1 MTPSDAYR
9 KKREIFIKDVVKKKC
24 SDSDVTATPS
34 LRDEL
39 VKTRAC
45 DKDNATFYHST
56 EGENVAEKGVPDP
69 YLILNLNGTYRITTI
84 TVVNVY
90 TGQHCNNTPENCTN
104 RLDGAKVGVLS
115 GKKKRTNNIYFN
127 LLKIFRF
134 QRKKRCHTKTKLT
147 LKFEDSDEETF
158 KPCGVVNVTSSSLTA
173 EAQTYPIKCEG
184 EGLTGNQVRVR
195 LVGNKKILEI
205 AEIKVE
211 GYTRIGKY

>member
-1 MTPSDAYR
+1 MTATQRKLPFNYTMAPSDAYR

-84 TVVNVY
+84 TVVNVHKGGY
-90 TGQHCNNTPENCTN
+90 CTINKENCTS
-104 RLDGAKVGVLS
+104 RLNGTKVEV
-115 GKKKRTNNIYFN
+115 
-127 LLKIFRF
+127 
-134 QRKKRCHTKTKLT
+134 
-147 LKFEDSDEETF
+147 
-158 KPCGVVNVTSSSLTA
+158 
-173 EAQTYPIKCEG
+173 
-184 EGLTGNQVRVR
+184 LTGNKNTHYIFFKFTDSWV
-195 LVGNKKILEI
+195 
-205 AEIKVE
+205 
-211 GYTRIGKY
+211 